1 MYLVINFRNVLTQKF
16 TKHERMFLYQFL
28 QKLNIVQF
36 LDAVDQAS
44 SQYDFIVLLLIC
56 IF

>member
-28 QKLNIVQF
+28 WKLNVVQF

-44 SQYDFIVLLLIC
+44 SQYDFVVLLLIC